1 MAPPRRLPELIDG
14 ATEEIL
20 LRIAPE
26 EPAHLVR
33 ASLVCKLWRR
43 LLVDPAFVRR
53 YREFHRT
60 PPMLG
65 FFQNQLAA
73 ADRVH
78 APWFVPTTSAPPL
91 PQLAFEY
98 STGWEVLS
106 SCHGRVLVGHGSIGM
121 NLVVWDPVTRL
132 RQRLPMPRMR
142 LCFNYSYA
150 VLCAVGSCNHL
161 DCHGGPFLVVSVGS
175 CPVVSAPATDRL
187 ARACVYS
194 SETRA
199 WGTPTSVDLGV
210 SGNVNNKRSGAV
222 VRDGI
227 YFALTWGERILK
239 FDLVKNCLSIIF
251 TPDVYQCGVCSSLHL
266 WSRKLDPKGSAGWVQ
281 CRVIDLE
288 KLFPIN
294 NPRSQPRVIGFAEGL
309 GVIFLWTDVGVF
321 MMELKSGRKRKVG
334 ESRVIGTIIP
344 FMSFY
349 TPDCG
354 SRKLPPHMQERN

>member
-121 NLVVWDPVTRL
+121 NLV
-132 RQRLPMPRMR
+132 
-142 LCFNYSYA
+142 SYA

-239 FDLVKNCLSIIF
+239 FGLVKNCLSIIF
-251 TPDVYQCGVCSSLHL
+251 TPDVYQCGVVLMPMEDGSLGLAGIKCSSLHL
-266 WSRKLDPKGSAGWVQ
+266 
-281 CRVIDLE
+281 C
-288 KLFPIN
+288 
-294 NPRSQPRVIGFAEGL
+294 QPRVIGFAEGL
-309 GVIFLWTDVGVF
+309 GVIFLGTDVGVF

-334 ESRVIGTIIP
+334 ESRVIVTIIP

-354 SRKLPPHMQERN
+354 SRKLPPHMQEIN

>member
-251 TPDVYQCGVCSSLHL
+251 TPDVYQCGVVLMPMEDGSLGLAASPASS
-266 WSRKLDPKGSAGWVQ
+266 VQ
-281 CRVIDLE
+281 AFTC
-288 KLFPIN
+288 
-294 NPRSQPRVIGFAEGL
+294 
-309 GVIFLWTDVGVF
+309 DVGVF

>member
-175 CPVVSAPATDRL
+175 CPV
-187 ARACVYS
+187 
-194 SETRA
+194 
-199 WGTPTSVDLGV
+199 
-210 SGNVNNKRSGAV
+210 
-222 VRDGI
+222 
-227 YFALTWGERILK
+227 
-239 FDLVKNCLSIIF
+239 
-251 TPDVYQCGVCSSLHL
+251 CSSLHL

-321 MMELKSGRKRKVG
+321 MMELKSGRKRK
-334 ESRVIGTIIP
+334 
-344 FMSFY
+344 
-349 TPDCG
+349 
-354 SRKLPPHMQERN
+354 ERN

>member
-121 NLVVWDPVTRL
+121 NL
-132 RQRLPMPRMR
+132 
-142 LCFNYSYA
+142 SYA

-187 ARACVYS
+187 ARACV
-194 SETRA
+194 RVPMRCCPHANGGWFA
-199 WGTPTSVDLGV
+199 WARRHQVFKPSPVVKEVGSKGKCRMGTMQG
-210 SGNVNNKRSGAV
+210 
-222 VRDGI
+222 
-227 YFALTWGERILK
+227 
-239 FDLVKNCLSIIF
+239 
-251 TPDVYQCGVCSSLHL
+251 HH
-266 WSRKLDPKGSAGWVQ
+266 
-281 CRVIDLE
+281 LE

-294 NPRSQPRVIGFAEGL
+294 NARSQPRVIGFAEGL
-309 GVIFLWTDVGVF
+309 GVIFLGTDVGVF

-334 ESRVIGTIIP
+334 ESRVIVTIIP

-354 SRKLPPHMQERN
+354 SRKLPPHMQEIN

>member
-121 NLVVWDPVTRL
+121 NL
-132 RQRLPMPRMR
+132 
-142 LCFNYSYA
+142 SYA

-239 FDLVKNCLSIIF
+239 FGLVKNCLSIIF
-251 TPDVYQCGVCSSLHL
+251 TPDVYQCGVVLMPMEDGSLGL
-266 WSRKLDPKGSAGWVQ
+266 AG
-281 CRVIDLE
+281 
-288 KLFPIN
+288 IN
-294 NPRSQPRVIGFAEGL
+294 QPRVIGFAEGL
-309 GVIFLWTDVGVF
+309 GVIFLGTDVGVF

-334 ESRVIGTIIP
+334 ESRVIVTIIP

-354 SRKLPPHMQERN
+354 SRKLPPHMQEIN